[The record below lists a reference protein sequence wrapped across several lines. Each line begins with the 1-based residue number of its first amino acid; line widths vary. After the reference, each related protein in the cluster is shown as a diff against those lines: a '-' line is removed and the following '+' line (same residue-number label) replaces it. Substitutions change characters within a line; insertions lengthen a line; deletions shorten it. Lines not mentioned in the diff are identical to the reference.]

1 MNRRISRTT
10 TLLTGVLCA
19 ALTATACSGT
29 SDSPKGK
36 SGGTLNVVS
45 LTPPSTFNPARAGI
59 TVGENWYTPLAYDSL
74 IHRGPNSKYEPGLAT
89 SWKYVGKGNRE
100 FQLTLRPGVKFADG
114 TPVTTDAV
122 VKSLRYTF
130 ADPNSP
136 QAPAIGKVTVE
147 ATGKRTVTLKL
158 AQPNPEM
165 PYQLSSTTHLSS
177 VISAKGL
184 ANKKA
189 LGHETFGAGPYV
201 LDEKATVSGDHY
213 TYTPNPNY
221 YNKSAIRYDKVVI
234 KVVSSANAAL
244 SLLKTGAADVAQGD
258 INTLDSAKS
267 ANLKTYSTLVAE
279 TGIQLSGRAKGA
291 GAKPLRNKLVR
302 QALNYAVD
310 RKAIAEGM
318 LHGTGKPVNQL
329 GTPGTPEY
337 LEAEADRYAFDP
349 KKAKS
354 LLAKA
359 GYPNGFSATLLSFTA
374 NPPTSDV
381 AQAVIS
387 DWAKIGVKVRA
398 VNASDS
404 ARYSREYLGAA
415 HPMVSYG
422 WGYIP
427 FFLYAKNFYLPT
439 PGLKYGGEDAK
450 LMSLVK
456 RGDAATGAEQ
466 RALRDQATRRAVE
479 LSWIVPVTSFSVFY
493 YTSPKVKG
501 VKVDLKRPLLDLTE
515 LSPA

>member
-1 MNRRISRTT
+1 MNRGFTRTT
-10 TLLTGVLCA
+10 TLLAGALCA

-29 SDSPKGK
+29 ADSSTGK

-45 LTPPSTFNPARAGI
+45 LMPPSTFNPARAGI

-114 TPVTTDAV
+114 TPVTTAAV
-122 VKSLRYTF
+122 VNSLKYTF

-136 QAPAIGKVTVE
+136 QAPSLGKVTVE
-147 ATGKRTVTLKL
+147 ATGERTVTLKL
-158 AQPNPEM
+158 ARPNPEM
-165 PYQLSSTTHLSS
+165 PYNLSSTTHLSS

-213 TYTPNPNY
+213 TYTPNRNY
-221 YNKSAIRYDKVVI
+221 YNKSAIRYDKIVI
-234 KVVSSANAAL
+234 KVVSSTNAAL
-244 SLLKTGAADVAQGD
+244 SLLKTGAADLAQGD

-279 TGIQLSGRAKGA
+279 TGIQLTGRAKGA
-291 GAKPLRNKLVR
+291 GAKPLRSKLVR
-302 QALNYAVD
+302 QALNYAID
-310 RKAIAEGM
+310 RKAIAEGL
-318 LHGTGKPVNQL
+318 LHGTGKPVNQV
-329 GTPGTPEY
+329 GTPGTPDY
-337 LEAEADRYAFDP
+337 LESEADRYAYDP
-349 KKAKS
+349 DKAKS

-359 GYPNGFSATLLSFTA
+359 GYPNGFSATMLSLTV

-398 VNASDS
+398 VNASDGS
-404 ARYSREYLGAA
+404 KYSREYLSGE

-422 WGYIP
+422 YGYIP
-427 FFLYAKNFYLPT
+427 LFLYAKQFYLPT
-439 PGLKYGGEDAK
+439 PGLMYGGDDPKVA
-450 LMSLVK
+450 SLVK
-456 RGDAATGAEQ
+456 QGDTAMGAEQ
-466 RALRDQATRRAVE
+466 RSLYDQATRRAIDQAW
-479 LSWIVPVTSFSVFY
+479 LVPVTSFSVFY

-501 VKVDLKRPLLDLTE
+501 VKVDLQRPLLDLTE

>member
-1 MNRRISRTT
+1 MNRRFSRTAT
-10 TLLTGVLCA
+10 FLVGVLCA

-29 SDSPKGK
+29 ADSPKGK

-74 IHRGPNSKYEPGLAT
+74 IHRGPDGKYEPGLAT

-114 TPVTTDAV
+114 SPVTTAAV
-122 VKSLRYTF
+122 VKSLKYTF

-136 QAPAIGKVTVE
+136 QAPSLGKVSVE
-147 ATGKRTVTLKL
+147 ATGERTVTLKL
-158 AQPNPEM
+158 ARPNPEM
-165 PYQLSSTTHLSS
+165 PYNLSSTTHLSS

-184 ANKKA
+184 ADKKA
-189 LGHETFGAGPYV
+189 LGHLTFGAGPYV
-201 LDEKATVSGDHY
+201 LDDKATVSGDHY
-213 TYTPNPNY
+213 TYIPNRNY
-221 YNKSAIRYDKVVI
+221 YNKSAIHYDKVVI
-234 KVVSSANAAL
+234 KVVSSTNAAL
-244 SLLKTGAADVAQGD
+244 SLLKTGAADLAQGD
-258 INTLDSAKS
+258 VNTVQSAKS

-279 TGIQLSGRAKGA
+279 TGIQLTGRAKSA
-291 GAKPLRNKLVR
+291 GSKPLRSKLVR

-310 RKAIAEGM
+310 RNAIAKGL
-318 LHGTGKPVNQL
+318 LHGTGKPVNQI
-329 GTPGTPEY
+329 GTPGTSDY
-337 LEAEADRYAFDP
+337 LESEADRYAYDP

-359 GYPNGFSATLLSFTA
+359 GYPNGFSATMLSLTV
-374 NPPTSDV
+374 NPPASEV

-387 DWAKIGVKVRA
+387 DWSKIGVKVRV
-398 VNASDS
+398 VNASDG
-404 ARYSREYLGAA
+404 AKYQREYLGGD

-422 WGYIP
+422 YGYIP
-427 FFLYAKNFYLPT
+427 FFLYAKNFYVPT
-439 PGLKYGGEDAK
+439 PGLIYGGDDPQLA
-450 LMSLVK
+450 SLVK
-456 RGDAATGAEQ
+456 KGDAATGAEQ
-466 RALRDQATRRAVE
+466 RTLRDQATRRAIDQAW
-479 LSWIVPVTSFSVFY
+479 LVPVTSFSVFY

-501 VKVDLKRPLLDLTE
+501 VKVSLKRPLLDLTE